1 MREGRWQFHVKR
13 TDLWFCTTLLPSLQN
28 GGFNDSRVTD
38 VFSKCNR
45 SVLHDPTHMLNAVE

>member
-28 GGFNDSRVTD
+28 GGFNDSRVTA

-45 SVLHDPTHMLNAVE
+45 SVLHDPTCAQCC